1 MRIKRSLYMSEK
13 ISRQYPIEKFKGL
26 IINVIEIVENF
37 IIELGDEDK
46 YDSSSTARY
55 DECVGS
61 HQFSTSSKIESMLIR
76 MYSEEDKKRQFID
89 KYFKALESLEKLER
103 KVIIYTFIDCLE
115 YDEICEKLGLCS
127 QTVSKIKKSAIVR
140 FSIKLGLDKFV

>member
-46 YDSSSTARY
+46 YDSSSTAKY
-55 DECVGS
+55 DECIGL

-140 FSIKLGLDKFV
+140 FSIKL

>member
-55 DECVGS
+55 DECIGS